1 MIPATKQQKFAIRK
15 NCDFNEDIK
24 CEWVQW
30 VKQDA
35 SITSLNTLSFD
46 EANTIL
52 VQQGSAPHKAENW
65 AHFDH
70 SNGKHKKILS
80 LCYEANWVKYERGRQ
95 FADTDRLNVW
105 LHSAKCPVKKPLRE
119 MTPQEL
125 EKIIKSLENIVKS
138 VWK

>member
-1 MIPATKQQKFAIRK
+1 MIQATKQQKLAIRR
-15 NCDFNEDIK
+15 NCNFNEYIK

-52 VQQGSAPHKAENW
+52 VQQGSIPHKAENW
-65 AHFDH
+65 TYFDYT
-70 SNGKHKKILS
+70 NGKHKKILS
-80 LCYEANWVKYERGRQ
+80 LCHEAKWIKVDKGKQ
-95 FADTDRLNVW
+95 LADTERLNAW
-105 LHSAKCPVKKPLRE
+105 MHSPKCPVKKPLRD

-125 EKIIKSLENIVKS
+125 EKIIKSLENIVRS